1 MIEIKA
7 AVDLM
12 CRRNQVRGN
21 SSIVPLTRV
30 VTLIARYQIEGIEV
44 TKDFVIR
51 LKTDKI
57 DISIQGFLREPTPLG

>member
-1 MIEIKA
+1 MVEIKV

-12 CRRNQVRGN
+12 CRRNQIKGN

-30 VTLIARYQIEGIEV
+30 ATLLAKYQIEGIEL
-44 TKDFVIR
+44 TKDFILR

-57 DISIQGFLREPTPLG
+57 DVSI